1 MPRRSA
7 SEYLVAPWSGPLA
20 CRLLV
25 ASQRVGCLALLMTQL
40 LLACM
45 RARLFARLPAY
56 PSTGGSARARRPTPP
71 PPEELEWG
79 IYDFS
84 GLLEDIQ
91 PRRHAAAPPR
101 ESAFPLAA
109 LVIVGGVG
117 PPAHLG
123 HSVVE
128 QLAHP
133 EPSMVAALQSASPKA
148 PPLWFNSQDT
158 PPRVIAK
165 TWRRHP
171 QLLPLLLPQSPC
183 RASGPI
189 RRSHLW
195 PWPDALLRSDS
206 RTICCC

>member
-1 MPRRSA
+1 M
-7 SEYLVAPWSGPLA
+7 
-20 CRLLV
+20 
-25 ASQRVGCLALLMTQL
+25 L
-40 LLACM
+40 LLCAFAMHFRILGDNKPLFMLLCGPSSM
-45 RARLFARLPAY
+45 IASALSFCSLRRRAYA
-56 PSTGGSARARRPTPP
+56 
-71 PPEELEWG
+71 
-79 IYDFS
+79 FS

-101 ESAFPLAA
+101 VSAFPLAA

-148 PPLWFNSQDT
+148 PPLWFTSQDT